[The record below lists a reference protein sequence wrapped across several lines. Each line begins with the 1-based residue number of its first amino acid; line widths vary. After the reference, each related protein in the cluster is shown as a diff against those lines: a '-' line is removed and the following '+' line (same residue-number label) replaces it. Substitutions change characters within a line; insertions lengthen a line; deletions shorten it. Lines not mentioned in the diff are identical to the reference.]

1 MKRDKLTAKINE
13 LVRLYGH
20 EWKTIARELNDLG
33 ISTLKG
39 KPWTDHSV
47 RAFYTRSLPKQPA
60 ISETSPPDVGKSA
73 IQPTPSQEIP
83 QALPDWLDNAALA
96 DLRAVL
102 DWWRERQ
109 EETMI
114 LSPSRPVFKGDRRN
128 SGFHINAEILRRAT
142 EKLKKDKVRT
152 GGSMSLL
159 MELLLW
165 EYIGRPQDLLEDTG
179 EEPTTAYA

>member
-1 MKRDKLTAKINE
+1 MKRDKLITKINE

-20 EWKTIARELNDLG
+20 EWKTIAGELNDLG

-39 KPWTDHSV
+39 KPWTDQSV
-47 RAFYTRSLPKQPA
+47 RAFFTRAASKERA
-60 ISETSPPDVGKSA
+60 ISETSPPDVGGSA

-83 QALPDWLDNAALA
+83 QALPDWLDKTALS

-128 SGFHINAEILRRAT
+128 SGFHINAEILKRAT
-142 EKLKKDKVRT
+142 EKLKRDKVRT

-165 EYIGRPQDLLEDTG
+165 EYIGRPQDLLENA
-179 EEPTTAYA
+179 EEGTTAYA